1 MPKANL
7 SVLIVDDE
15 PHIRHSMSRILISL
29 GYSVRCAEDGYT
41 ALARIKEACPDV
53 LLSDL
58 NMPGMSGFELL
69 SEVRCRFPGIYVIAT
84 SGSFSGTQVPQ
95 GVVAD
100 VFYEKATSLGVLFQL
115 LERGARWKQE
125 PGRSSS
131 VPTPAW
137 MAPGCIKACEVEE
150 SPVSLQDS
158 VLSSS
163 CL

>member
-1 MPKANL
+1 LSKPNL

-15 PHIRHSMSRILISL
+15 PRIRHLMSRILISL

-69 SEVRCRFPGIYVIAT
+69 SEVRQRFPGIYVIAT
-84 SGSFSGTQVPQ
+84 SGSFSGTLVPQ

-100 VFYEKATSLGVLFQL
+100 VFYEKATSLSL
-115 LERGARWKQE
+115 LLQHMERGARWKQE
-125 PGRSSS
+125 PSRSSGM
-131 VPTPAW
+131 PTPW
-137 MAPGCIKACEVEE
+137 WIAPTRIEACETEE
-150 SPVSLQDS
+150 FAVSLQAI
-158 VLSSS
+158 
-163 CL
+163 